1 MWLSDEAPS
10 DYWRGSFAADRG
22 EVQAEKSTAD
32 LRAAAE
38 AMAAVDGCAQKRRLD
53 RASIDLLMEAW
64 QVAPQQSRAL
74 VRKLTASLQNPSA
87 YLMTAAQR
95 ILADCHWG
103 DARAEGA
110 RFRGELRPSGE
121 LTDAERQEY
130 WDYDCQRKRFWLR
143 REWVVWIRSLPA
155 QGFGRYT
162 KTEWQ
167 DWFELDDA
175 EELCVRCG
183 LLVCTE
189 QCWAGDH
196 IEQCWPAP
204 AVGAQAAYERGRA
217 IVSFD
222 GADFSVDGHLY
233 LSFAA
238 GATLLLKPTIHDEDG
253 WAFGAVDAD
262 DNRLREWGWLPRSF
276 FEAYTREASS
286 RLHSLRFLSEGHGG
300 G

>member
-1 MWLSDEAPS
+1 
-10 DYWRGSFAADRG
+10 
-22 EVQAEKSTAD
+22 
-32 LRAAAE
+32 
-38 AMAAVDGCAQKRRLD
+38 MAAVDGCAQKRRLD

-64 QVAPQQSRAL
+64 QVAPQRCRAL
-74 VRKLTASLQNPSA
+74 VQELTAWLQNPSA

-95 ILADCHWG
+95 ILAECHWG

-110 RFRGELRPSGE
+110 RFRGERRPSGE

-130 WDYDCQRKRFWLR
+130 WNYD
-143 REWVVWIRSLPA
+143 WVVWIRSLPE
-155 QGFGRYT
+155 QGFGLYT

-175 EELCVRCG
+175 EELCVKCN

-196 IEQCWPAP
+196 SKQCWPAP

-222 GADFSVDGHLY
+222 GAEFSVDGHLY

-262 DNRLREWGWLPRSF
+262 DKKIREWGWLPRCY
-276 FEAYTREASS
+276 FETYTRERRQAW
-286 RLHSLRFLSEGHGG
+286 RAT
-300 G
+300 

>member
-1 MWLSDEAPS
+1 MPWGYPGNPHGYEGGQRREWDR
-10 DYWRGSFAADRG
+10 WRPEDR
-22 EVQAEKSTAD
+22 
-32 LRAAAE
+32 
-38 AMAAVDGCAQKRRLD
+38 
-53 RASIDLLMEAW
+53 
-64 QVAPQQSRAL
+64 
-74 VRKLTASLQNPSA
+74 
-87 YLMTAAQR
+87 
-95 ILADCHWG
+95 
-103 DARAEGA
+103 
-110 RFRGELRPSGE
+110 RGPPE
-121 LTDAERQEY
+121 QEY
-130 WDYDCQRKRFWLR
+130 WDYD
-143 REWVVWIRSLPA
+143 WVAWIRSLPE
-155 QGFGRYT
+155 QGFGLYT

-222 GADFSVDGHLY
+222 GAEFSVDGHLY

-262 DNRLREWGWLPRSF
+262 DKRLREWGWLPRCF
-276 FEAYTREASS
+276 FEAYTCGADS
-286 RLHSLRFLSEGHGG
+286 GG
-300 G
+300 

>member
-1 MWLSDEAPS
+1 MWLSEEAPW
-10 DYWRGSFAADRG
+10 DYWRGSFAAERG
-22 EVQAEKSTAD
+22 EVQAEKSPAD

-38 AMAAVDGCAQKRRLD
+38 AMAAVDGCAQKRKLD
-53 RASIDLLMEAW
+53 RASMDVIMEAW
-64 QVAPQQSRAL
+64 QVAPQESRA
-74 VRKLTASLQNPSA
+74 VVGKLTASLQNPLA

-103 DARAEGA
+103 NARAEGA

-130 WDYDCQRKRFWLR
+130 RDYDCQRKRFWLR
-143 REWVVWIRSLPA
+143 REWVVWISSLPA
-155 QGFGRYT
+155 HGFGRYT

-175 EELCVRCG
+175 EELRVRCG

-196 IEQCWPAP
+196 IERCWPAP

-217 IVSFD
+217 IESFD
-222 GADFSVDGHLY
+222 GAEFSVDGHLY
-233 LSFAA
+233 VPFAA
-238 GATLLLKPTIHDEDG
+238 GATLLMKPTIHDEDG
-253 WAFGAVDAD
+253 CAIGAVDAD
-262 DNRLREWGWLPRSF
+262 DKRLREWGWLPRCY
-276 FEAYTREASS
+276 FEAYTRERRRAW
-286 RLHSLRFLSEGHGG
+286 RAT
-300 G
+300 